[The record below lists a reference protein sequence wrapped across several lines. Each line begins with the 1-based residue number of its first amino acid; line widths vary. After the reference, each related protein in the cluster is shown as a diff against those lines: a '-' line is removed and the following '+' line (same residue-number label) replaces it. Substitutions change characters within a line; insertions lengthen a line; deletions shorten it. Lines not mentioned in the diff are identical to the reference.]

1 LFDAWLKIS
10 CASFQVTPCLNLSQ
24 LSYDQFSAR
33 AIDFLN
39 SVSLVKRVFLVA
51 ACLGLIAGLIGAER
65 YLGTEIPLGA
75 VFLLPLGVAAA
86 YLPRW
91 PIFLLA
97 IATAVARE
105 YFGPVQSGPGAP
117 ERLIL
122 TMFAFAAV
130 GLFSG
135 ELLRNRRMSAEL
147 RRKNEL
153 ETRLR
158 SDAELEAR
166 ALVESSPAG
175 VLTIDSD
182 GKIARANAAAR
193 RTLGFE
199 SDSPEGDPVGQYVPL
214 LARLHATSEGV
225 KLTLTTF
232 EANGRRRSGEPFF
245 AQAWVSSYVAES
257 GPCLVVIL
265 LDVTEQV
272 RDREETGL
280 KQLLSNSRIVA
291 GAVSHE
297 LRNLAAAAAVLH
309 LNLSKMAG
317 FRDSAD
323 FQALGTVIQTAVKI
337 ASTEL
342 SEASED
348 ALEGLDVGDLMQELR
363 AIISPSLAEAGIKSV
378 WEIHKELP
386 GVRAERSGLL
396 QIFLN
401 LAKNSSRSL
410 HGKEGGRVSIA
421 AYEIGGTVIVRISD
435 NGPGISTAERIFQPF
450 QPGATSTGLGL
461 FVSRAMIRTFGGELH
476 HRQQPGECSFIV
488 ELPAIVARK

>member
-1 LFDAWLKIS
+1 MLP
-10 CASFQVTPCLNLSQ
+10 TPEAR
-24 LSYDQFSAR
+24 SYHQSIPAM
-33 AIDFLN
+33 AIDLLDPVSRGVRATLLAACFLLIA
-39 SVSLVKRVFLVA
+39 VLVA
-51 ACLGLIAGLIGAER
+51 VEQYVGAQ
-65 YLGTEIPLGA
+65 IPLGGL
-75 VFLLPLGVAAA
+75 FLLPLAVAAA
-86 YLPRW
+86 YLSRW

-97 IATAVARE
+97 IATALARE
-105 YFGPVQSGPGAP
+105 YFGPYQFGPAAP
-117 ERLIL
+117 ERLAFS
-122 TMFAFAAV
+122 MVAFAGV

-135 ELLRNRRMSAEL
+135 ELVRNRRMALQLL
-147 RRKNEL
+147 RKSQL
-153 ETRLR
+153 EMRLR
-158 SDAELEAR
+158 TDAEQEAR

-175 VLTIDSD
+175 VLTVDSA

-193 RTLGFE
+193 RMLGFE
-199 SDSPEGDPVGQYVPL
+199 SDSPEGDPVEQYVPL
-214 LARLHATSEGV
+214 LARLRSTSEGV

-245 AQAWVSSYVAES
+245 AQAWVSSYLAAS
-257 GPCLVVIL
+257 GPCLAVIL

-272 RDREETGL
+272 RDREESGL

-309 LNLSKMAG
+309 VNLSKAPG
-317 FRDSAD
+317 FADSTD
-323 FQALGTVIQTAVKI
+323 FHALGTVIQTAMKI

-342 SEASED
+342 SEASEH
-348 ALEGLDVGDLMQELR
+348 ALEGLDIGDLIQELR
-363 AIISPSLAEAGIKSV
+363 AIISPSLEEAGIKGV
-378 WEIHKELP
+378 WEVHPALP

-396 QIFLN
+396 QVFLN
-401 LAKNSSRSL
+401 LAKNSSSAL
-410 HGKEGGRVSIA
+410 QGRDDARLSIA
-421 AYEIGGTVIVRISD
+421 AYEIGGTVVIRISD
-435 NGPGISTAERIFQPF
+435 NGPGISSAERLFQPF